1 VENNSVSFPIIFLSY
16 IYLCQVVRKTSLLAV
31 GVAAIL
37 AVAALASSVVS
48 IAFADPPDEDGKK
61 GGPKDEKNN
70 GQCKQEFNDNV
81 CKKFHTGGD

>member
-1 VENNSVSFPIIFLSY
+1 MNSRLLVSVAITAAMAL
-16 IYLCQVVRKTSLLAV
+16 
-31 GVAAIL
+31 VAAAI
-37 AVAALASSVVS
+37 VSSVPVVPKQ
-48 IAFADPPDEDGKK
+48 AFADPPDEDGKK

>member
-1 VENNSVSFPIIFLSY
+1 M
-16 IYLCQVVRKTSLLAV
+16 KTSALLAV

-37 AVAALASSVVS
+37 TFAALAGSVVS

-70 GQCKQEFNDNV
+70 GQCKQEFNENV